1 METEILS
8 FINPA
13 TGAKFGEVKMTTTE
27 GVATAINEMRQSF
40 AVWSS
45 KSVKERIFIL
55 RKFQSVLIDKRDEIT
70 NVLNQDCG
78 KSRQDG
84 LIELFV
90 TVDMLAQYCSQ
101 APKWLK
107 RKRVSPGLYLF
118 KQCFVEYRPHGV
130 VAVIAPWNYPL
141 ILTLPPVLA
150 ALLAGNTVVLK
161 PSEITAATG
170 VLIEQ
175 LVQSIPELAPFVRV
189 VHGDGKV
196 GAALTQARP
205 DYIFVTGSTPTGKKV
220 LQAASEHLI
229 PVALELGG
237 KDAMIVLDDADLDA
251 AARWGTWGAFFNC
264 GQTCM
269 AVERVYVVES
279 KYDEFVRRSLDY
291 AKQFKMGYTADL
303 NSPYSM
309 GPVTN
314 PRQVQVIEKH
324 LEDALAK
331 GARILSGGRE
341 QGMFY
346 NPIVMVDVDHSMHIM
361 QEETFGP
368 VMPIMK
374 VKDEAEAIQLAN
386 DNAFGLGA
394 SVWSQNITHAK
405 RVADQVQA
413 ASVIVNDS
421 IAQFGIPMLPFGGIK
436 DSGFGRTHGQEGL
449 MQFTRPFGYAIGGV
463 PIKWDIATIMR
474 ESGHYNLAT
483 AIMGV
488 IYGTTLQQKW
498 ETLSQL
504 FRKKPGIQ
512 SQKVRVQSKVD

>member
-1 METEILS
+1 
-8 FINPA
+8 
-13 TGAKFGEVKMTTTE
+13 
-27 GVATAINEMRQSF
+27 
-40 AVWSS
+40 
-45 KSVKERIFIL
+45 
-55 RKFQSVLIDKRDEIT
+55 
-70 NVLNQDCG
+70 
-78 KSRQDG
+78 
-84 LIELFV
+84 
-90 TVDMLAQYCSQ
+90 
-101 APKWLK
+101 
-107 RKRVSPGLYLF
+107 
-118 KQCFVEYRPHGV
+118 
-130 VAVIAPWNYPL
+130 
-141 ILTLPPVLA
+141 
-150 ALLAGNTVVLK
+150 
-161 PSEITAATG
+161 
-170 VLIEQ
+170 
-175 LVQSIPELAPFVRV
+175 
-189 VHGDGKV
+189 
-196 GAALTQARP
+196 
-205 DYIFVTGSTPTGKKV
+205 
-220 LQAASEHLI
+220 
-229 PVALELGG
+229 
-237 KDAMIVLDDADLDA
+237 
-251 AARWGTWGAFFNC
+251 C

-291 AKQFKMGYTADL
+291 SKLFKMGYTADL

-346 NPIVMVDVDHSMHIM
+346 NPIVMVDVDHSMRIM

-374 VKDEAEAIQLAN
+374 VKDEAEAIHLAN

-474 ESGHYNLAT
+474 ENGHYELAT

-498 ETLSQL
+498 ESLSQL
-504 FRKKPGIQ
+504 FRKKPDIQ